1 MLSTEEEYD
10 SELNNSSDEESVLLN
25 RLKRKFSRI
34 VRRLRRT
41 CSVEKPRDNSSSSSK
56 WNIGTYAIRRAVGSC
71 SSREASWIEGSLVR
85 TTQAKTYQ
93 SLAYE
98 ALIERPYMRLPTYL
112 CETEFR
118 NAFLAHRR
126 SVQRYY
132 NILLTRKGR
141 LGF

>member
-41 CSVEKPRDNSSSSSK
+41 CSVEKPRDNSSSSK
-56 WNIGTYAIRRAVGSC
+56 WHIGTYAIRRAVGSC

-132 NILLTRKGR
+132 NILLTRKER